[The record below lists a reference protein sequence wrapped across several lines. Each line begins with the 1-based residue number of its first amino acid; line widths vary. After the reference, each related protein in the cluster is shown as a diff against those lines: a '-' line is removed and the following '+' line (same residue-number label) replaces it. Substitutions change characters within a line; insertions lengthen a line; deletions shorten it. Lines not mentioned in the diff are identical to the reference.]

1 MANKKNNTL
10 DKIRIPFGYT
20 LVPERKTERLN
31 LLLGPTLKEELKKTA
46 DKEEVSVNELVNN
59 ILLDYFEERRKE

>member
-1 MANKKNNTL
+1 MANKKNNAL